1 MKQKVT
7 ILFVFALF
15 LFGCSSE
22 EPSFSSSKGDLTIE
36 ECDKIGGNIMEGIG
50 CAKEIPQN
58 EMEEMCRNNGMKYSK
73 EFNGCI
79 E

>member
-1 MKQKVT
+1 
-7 ILFVFALF
+7 
-15 LFGCSSE
+15 
-22 EPSFSSSKGDLTIE
+22 
-36 ECDKIGGNIMEGIG
+36 MEGIG